1 MGYFHPRELR
11 RGLAVKGTG
20 ERRYSL
26 QPLGSD
32 RGQKKTFIIK
42 VAEEGGYKCRE

>member
-1 MGYFHPRELR
+1 MGYLHPRELG

-20 ERRYSL
+20 ERLYSL

-32 RGQKKTFIIK
+32 RGQNKTFIIK
-42 VAEEGGYKCRE
+42 VVEEGG